1 MGDKGWLGVD
11 LIFDLDADHIVRGPY
26 DVMLA
31 RVKEELFKLIDM
43 LTSELGFFERDL
55 RINFSGGRGYH
66 IHIPTLA
73 VRSWDST
80 ERRELVNYV
89 SGTGLSAESMLAGP
103 ARNKGWQKRYRAA
116 LLAELD
122 RIAALESDA
131 QAEYLTGFKGISD
144 KFATGFLKNLD
155 ATRTTAATIPQ
166 QLLEHKVI
174 RAIPNPENKEAMD
187 AIRGAVL
194 NNKADLGLIFDTD
207 VDRMSAVFS
216 DGQEVNR
223 DALIAMMAAI
233 LVKDYPNST
242 IVTDSVTSDKLTA
255 FLEGELQLKHHRFQ
269 RGYKNVINECKR
281 LNEEG
286 VVSPLAI
293 ETSGHGA
300 LKENYYLD
308 DGAYMAVKLLI
319 AAAKTKAE
327 GKTLN
332 SLIEKLEPQFE
343 TAEYRLKLKGED
355 FKAYGAKVLE
365 TFTAR
370 AKEKGYHIVTPN
382 YEGVRISFKGE
393 GNG

>member
-1 MGDKGWLGVD
+1 MKPATYEYLRQRFSAYYNGEVQGAGAVYIPEALTEREWGFIFFSSGSKTAGMRRHLSFSSPEDVHTYLKTMIPAHVYYSTAYYARPGAGQMSDKGWLGAD

-89 SGTGLSAESMLAGP
+89 SGTGLSAESMLTGP

-155 ATRTTAATIPQ
+155 ATRTTAATIPEK
-166 QLLEHKVI
+166 LLENKVI
-174 RAIPNPENKEAMD
+174 RAITNPENKPFQDQILAMAAQAD
-187 AIRGAVL
+187 EPVTTDIKRLIRHPGSLHGGSGMRVTPL
-194 NNKADLGLIFDTD
+194 E
-207 VDRMSAVFS
+207 VDRLDAFDPLLDAVVFGERQVTVECSFPLTMPILGNSYSLSKGLNTVPEALAVFLCCR
-216 DGQEVNR
+216 G
-223 DALIAMMAAI
+223 IAEI
-233 LVKDYPNST
+233 
-242 IVTDSVTSDKLTA
+242 
-255 FLEGELQLKHHRFQ
+255 G
-269 RGYKNVINECKR
+269 
-281 LNEEG
+281 G
-286 VVSPLAI
+286 V
-293 ETSGHGA
+293 
-300 LKENYYLD
+300 
-308 DGAYMAVKLLI
+308 
-319 AAAKTKAE
+319 
-327 GKTLN
+327 
-332 SLIEKLEPQFE
+332 
-343 TAEYRLKLKGED
+343 
-355 FKAYGAKVLE
+355 
-365 TFTAR
+365 
-370 AKEKGYHIVTPN
+370 
-382 YEGVRISFKGE
+382 
-393 GNG
+393 

>member
-1 MGDKGWLGVD
+1 MKPATYEYLRQRFSAYYNGEVQGAGAVYIPEALTEREWGFIFFSSGSKTAGMRRHLSFSSPEEVHTYLKTMIPAHVYYSTAYYARPGAGQMSDKGWLGAD

-155 ATRTTAATIPQ
+155 ATRTTAATIPEK
-166 QLLEHKVI
+166 LLENKVI
-174 RAIPNPENKEAMD
+174 RAITNPENKPFQDQILAMAAQAD
-187 AIRGAVL
+187 EPVTTDIKRLIRHPGSLHGGSGMRVTPL
-194 NNKADLGLIFDTD
+194 E
-207 VDRMSAVFS
+207 VDRLDAFDPLLDAVVFGERQVTVECSFPLTMPILGNSYSLSKGLNTVPEALAVFLCCR
-216 DGQEVNR
+216 G
-223 DALIAMMAAI
+223 IAEI
-233 LVKDYPNST
+233 
-242 IVTDSVTSDKLTA
+242 
-255 FLEGELQLKHHRFQ
+255 G
-269 RGYKNVINECKR
+269 
-281 LNEEG
+281 G
-286 VVSPLAI
+286 V
-293 ETSGHGA
+293 
-300 LKENYYLD
+300 
-308 DGAYMAVKLLI
+308 
-319 AAAKTKAE
+319 
-327 GKTLN
+327 
-332 SLIEKLEPQFE
+332 
-343 TAEYRLKLKGED
+343 
-355 FKAYGAKVLE
+355 
-365 TFTAR
+365 
-370 AKEKGYHIVTPN
+370 
-382 YEGVRISFKGE
+382 
-393 GNG
+393 

>member
-1 MGDKGWLGVD
+1 MKPATYEFLRQRFSAYYNGEVQGAGAVYIPEALTEREWGFIFFSSGSKTAGMRRHLSFSSPEEVHTYLKTMIPAHVYYSTAYYARPGAGQMSDKGWLGAD

-89 SGTGLSAESMLAGP
+89 SGTGLSAESMLTGP

-155 ATRTTAATIPQ
+155 ATRTTAATIPEK
-166 QLLEHKVI
+166 LLENKVI
-174 RAIPNPENKEAMD
+174 RAITNPENKPFQDQILAMAAQAD
-187 AIRGAVL
+187 EPVTTDIKRLIRHPGSLHGGSGMRVTPL
-194 NNKADLGLIFDTD
+194 E
-207 VDRMSAVFS
+207 VDRLDAFDPLLDAVVFGERQVTVECSFPLTMPILGNSYSLSKGLNTVPEALAVFLCCR
-216 DGQEVNR
+216 G
-223 DALIAMMAAI
+223 IAEI
-233 LVKDYPNST
+233 
-242 IVTDSVTSDKLTA
+242 
-255 FLEGELQLKHHRFQ
+255 G
-269 RGYKNVINECKR
+269 
-281 LNEEG
+281 G
-286 VVSPLAI
+286 V
-293 ETSGHGA
+293 
-300 LKENYYLD
+300 
-308 DGAYMAVKLLI
+308 
-319 AAAKTKAE
+319 
-327 GKTLN
+327 
-332 SLIEKLEPQFE
+332 
-343 TAEYRLKLKGED
+343 
-355 FKAYGAKVLE
+355 
-365 TFTAR
+365 
-370 AKEKGYHIVTPN
+370 
-382 YEGVRISFKGE
+382 
-393 GNG
+393 

>member
-1 MGDKGWLGVD
+1 MKPATYEFLRQRFSAYYNGEVQGAGAVYIPEALTEREWGFIFFSSGSKTAGMRRHLSFSSPEEVHTYLKTMIPAHVYYSTAYYARPGAGQMSDKGWLGAD

-144 KFATGFLKNLD
+144 KFAAGFLKNLD
-155 ATRTTAATIPQ
+155 VTRTTAATIPEK
-166 QLLEHKVI
+166 LLENKVI
-174 RAIPNPENKEAMD
+174 RAITNPENKPFQDQILAMAAQADEPVTTDIKRLIRHPGSLHGGSGMRVTPLEVDRLDAFDPLLDAVVFGERQVTVECSFPLTMPILGNSYSLSKGLNTVPEAL
-187 AIRGAVL
+187 AVL
-194 NNKADLGLIFDTD
+194 LCCRG
-207 VDRMSAVFS
+207 
-216 DGQEVNR
+216 
-223 DALIAMMAAI
+223 IAEI
-233 LVKDYPNST
+233 
-242 IVTDSVTSDKLTA
+242 
-255 FLEGELQLKHHRFQ
+255 G
-269 RGYKNVINECKR
+269 G
-281 LNEEG
+281 G
-286 VVSPLAI
+286 
-293 ETSGHGA
+293 
-300 LKENYYLD
+300 
-308 DGAYMAVKLLI
+308 
-319 AAAKTKAE
+319 
-327 GKTLN
+327 
-332 SLIEKLEPQFE
+332 
-343 TAEYRLKLKGED
+343 
-355 FKAYGAKVLE
+355 
-365 TFTAR
+365 
-370 AKEKGYHIVTPN
+370 
-382 YEGVRISFKGE
+382 
-393 GNG
+393 

>member
-1 MGDKGWLGVD
+1 MKPATYEYLRQRFSAYYNGEVQGAGAVYIPEALTEREWGFIFFSSGSKTAGMRRHLSFSSPEDVHTYLKTMIPAHVYYSTAYYARPGAGQMSDKGWLGAD

-155 ATRTTAATIPQ
+155 ATRTTAATIPEK
-166 QLLEHKVI
+166 LLENKVI
-174 RAIPNPENKEAMD
+174 RAITNPENKPFQDQILAMAAQAD
-187 AIRGAVL
+187 EPVTTDIKRLIRHPGSLHGGSGMRVTPL
-194 NNKADLGLIFDTD
+194 E
-207 VDRMSAVFS
+207 VDRLDAFDPLLDAVVFGERQVTVECSFPLTMPILGNSYSLSKGLNTVPEALAVFLCCR
-216 DGQEVNR
+216 G
-223 DALIAMMAAI
+223 IAEI
-233 LVKDYPNST
+233 
-242 IVTDSVTSDKLTA
+242 
-255 FLEGELQLKHHRFQ
+255 G
-269 RGYKNVINECKR
+269 
-281 LNEEG
+281 G
-286 VVSPLAI
+286 V
-293 ETSGHGA
+293 
-300 LKENYYLD
+300 
-308 DGAYMAVKLLI
+308 
-319 AAAKTKAE
+319 
-327 GKTLN
+327 
-332 SLIEKLEPQFE
+332 
-343 TAEYRLKLKGED
+343 
-355 FKAYGAKVLE
+355 
-365 TFTAR
+365 
-370 AKEKGYHIVTPN
+370 
-382 YEGVRISFKGE
+382 
-393 GNG
+393 

>member
-1 MGDKGWLGVD
+1 MKPATYEFLRQRFSAYYNGEVQGAGAVYIPEALTEREWGFIFFSSGSKTAGMRRHLSFSSPEDVHTYLKTMIPAHVYYSTAYYARPGAGQMSDKGWLGAD

-155 ATRTTAATIPQ
+155 VTRTTAATIPEK
-166 QLLEHKVI
+166 LLENKVI
-174 RAIPNPENKEAMD
+174 RAITNPENKPFQDQILAMAAQAD
-187 AIRGAVL
+187 EPVTTDIKRLIRHPGSLHGGSGMRVTPL
-194 NNKADLGLIFDTD
+194 E
-207 VDRMSAVFS
+207 VDRLDAFDPLLDAVVFGERQVTVECSFPLTMPILGNSYSLSKGLNTVPEALAVFLCCR
-216 DGQEVNR
+216 G
-223 DALIAMMAAI
+223 IAEI
-233 LVKDYPNST
+233 
-242 IVTDSVTSDKLTA
+242 
-255 FLEGELQLKHHRFQ
+255 G
-269 RGYKNVINECKR
+269 
-281 LNEEG
+281 G
-286 VVSPLAI
+286 V
-293 ETSGHGA
+293 
-300 LKENYYLD
+300 
-308 DGAYMAVKLLI
+308 
-319 AAAKTKAE
+319 
-327 GKTLN
+327 
-332 SLIEKLEPQFE
+332 
-343 TAEYRLKLKGED
+343 
-355 FKAYGAKVLE
+355 
-365 TFTAR
+365 
-370 AKEKGYHIVTPN
+370 
-382 YEGVRISFKGE
+382 
-393 GNG
+393 

>member
-1 MGDKGWLGVD
+1 MKPATYEFLRQRFSAYYNGEVQGAGAVYIPEALTEREWGFIFFSSGSKTAGMRRHLSFSSPEDVHTYLKTMIPAHVYYSTAYYARPGAGQMSDKGWLGAD

-89 SGTGLSAESMLAGP
+89 SGTGLSAESMLTGP

-155 ATRTTAATIPQ
+155 ATRTTAATIPEK
-166 QLLEHKVI
+166 LLENKVI
-174 RAIPNPENKEAMD
+174 RAITNPENKPFQDQILAMAAQAD
-187 AIRGAVL
+187 EPVTTDIKRLIRHPGSLHGGSGMRVTPL
-194 NNKADLGLIFDTD
+194 E
-207 VDRMSAVFS
+207 VDRLDAFDPLLDAVVFGERQVTVECSFPLTMPILGNSYGLSKGLNTVPEALAVFLCCR
-216 DGQEVNR
+216 G
-223 DALIAMMAAI
+223 IAEI
-233 LVKDYPNST
+233 
-242 IVTDSVTSDKLTA
+242 
-255 FLEGELQLKHHRFQ
+255 G
-269 RGYKNVINECKR
+269 
-281 LNEEG
+281 G
-286 VVSPLAI
+286 V
-293 ETSGHGA
+293 
-300 LKENYYLD
+300 
-308 DGAYMAVKLLI
+308 
-319 AAAKTKAE
+319 
-327 GKTLN
+327 
-332 SLIEKLEPQFE
+332 
-343 TAEYRLKLKGED
+343 
-355 FKAYGAKVLE
+355 
-365 TFTAR
+365 
-370 AKEKGYHIVTPN
+370 
-382 YEGVRISFKGE
+382 
-393 GNG
+393 

>member
-1 MGDKGWLGVD
+1 MKPATYEYLRQRFSAYYNGEVQGAGAVYIPEALTEREWGFIFFSSGSKTAGMRRHLSFSSPEDVHTYLKTMIPAHVYYSTAYYARPGAGQMSDKGWLGAD

-89 SGTGLSAESMLAGP
+89 SGTGLSAESMLTGP

-155 ATRTTAATIPQ
+155 ATRTTAATIPEK
-166 QLLEHKVI
+166 LLENKVI
-174 RAIPNPENKEAMD
+174 RAITNPENKPFQDQILAMAAQAD
-187 AIRGAVL
+187 EPVTTDIKRLIRHPGSLHGGSGMRVTPL
-194 NNKADLGLIFDTD
+194 E
-207 VDRMSAVFS
+207 VDRLDAFDPLLDAVVFGERQVTVECSFPLTMPILGNSYSLTKGLNTVPEALAVFLCCR
-216 DGQEVNR
+216 G
-223 DALIAMMAAI
+223 IAEI
-233 LVKDYPNST
+233 
-242 IVTDSVTSDKLTA
+242 
-255 FLEGELQLKHHRFQ
+255 G
-269 RGYKNVINECKR
+269 
-281 LNEEG
+281 G
-286 VVSPLAI
+286 V
-293 ETSGHGA
+293 
-300 LKENYYLD
+300 
-308 DGAYMAVKLLI
+308 
-319 AAAKTKAE
+319 
-327 GKTLN
+327 
-332 SLIEKLEPQFE
+332 
-343 TAEYRLKLKGED
+343 
-355 FKAYGAKVLE
+355 
-365 TFTAR
+365 
-370 AKEKGYHIVTPN
+370 
-382 YEGVRISFKGE
+382 
-393 GNG
+393 

>member
-1 MGDKGWLGVD
+1 MKPATYEFLRQRFSAYYNGEVQGAGAVYIPEALTEREWGFIFFSSGSKTAGMRRHLSFSSPEDVHTYLKTMIPAHVYYSTAYYARPGAGQMSDKGWLGAD

-131 QAEYLTGFKGISD
+131 QAEYLTGLKGISD

-155 ATRTTAATIPQ
+155 ATRTTAATIPEK
-166 QLLEHKVI
+166 LLENKVI
-174 RAIPNPENKEAMD
+174 RAITNPENKPFQDQILAMAAQAD
-187 AIRGAVL
+187 EPVTTDIKRLIRHPGSLHGGSGMRVTPL
-194 NNKADLGLIFDTD
+194 E
-207 VDRMSAVFS
+207 VDRLDAFDPLLDAVVFGERQVTVECSFPLTMPILGNSYSLSKGLNTVPEALAVFLCCR
-216 DGQEVNR
+216 G
-223 DALIAMMAAI
+223 IAEI
-233 LVKDYPNST
+233 
-242 IVTDSVTSDKLTA
+242 
-255 FLEGELQLKHHRFQ
+255 G
-269 RGYKNVINECKR
+269 
-281 LNEEG
+281 G
-286 VVSPLAI
+286 V
-293 ETSGHGA
+293 
-300 LKENYYLD
+300 
-308 DGAYMAVKLLI
+308 
-319 AAAKTKAE
+319 
-327 GKTLN
+327 
-332 SLIEKLEPQFE
+332 
-343 TAEYRLKLKGED
+343 
-355 FKAYGAKVLE
+355 
-365 TFTAR
+365 
-370 AKEKGYHIVTPN
+370 
-382 YEGVRISFKGE
+382 
-393 GNG
+393 

>member
-1 MGDKGWLGVD
+1 MKPATYEFLRQRFSAYYNGEVQGAGAVYIPEALTEREWGFIFFSSGSKTAGMRRHLSFSSPEEVHTYLKTMIPAHVYYSTAYYARPGAGQMSDKGWLGAD

-144 KFATGFLKNLD
+144 KFAAGFLKNLD
-155 ATRTTAATIPQ
+155 VTRTTAATIPEK
-166 QLLEHKVI
+166 LLENKVI
-174 RAIPNPENKEAMD
+174 RAITNPENKPFQDQILAMAAQAD
-187 AIRGAVL
+187 EPVTTDIKRLIRHPGSLHGGSGMRVTPL
-194 NNKADLGLIFDTD
+194 E
-207 VDRMSAVFS
+207 VDRLDAFDPLLDAVVFGERQVTVECSFPLTMPILGNSYGLSKGLNTVPEALAVFLCCR
-216 DGQEVNR
+216 G
-223 DALIAMMAAI
+223 IAEI
-233 LVKDYPNST
+233 
-242 IVTDSVTSDKLTA
+242 
-255 FLEGELQLKHHRFQ
+255 G
-269 RGYKNVINECKR
+269 
-281 LNEEG
+281 G
-286 VVSPLAI
+286 V
-293 ETSGHGA
+293 
-300 LKENYYLD
+300 
-308 DGAYMAVKLLI
+308 
-319 AAAKTKAE
+319 
-327 GKTLN
+327 
-332 SLIEKLEPQFE
+332 
-343 TAEYRLKLKGED
+343 
-355 FKAYGAKVLE
+355 
-365 TFTAR
+365 
-370 AKEKGYHIVTPN
+370 
-382 YEGVRISFKGE
+382 
-393 GNG
+393 

>member
-1 MGDKGWLGVD
+1 MKPATYEFLRQRFSAYYNGEVQGAGAVYIPEALTEREWGFIFFSSGSKTAGMRRHLSFSSPEEVHTYLKTMIPAHVYYSTAYYARPGAGQMSDKGWLGAD

-144 KFATGFLKNLD
+144 KFAAGFLKNLD
-155 ATRTTAATIPQ
+155 VTRTTAATIPEK
-166 QLLEHKVI
+166 LLENKVI
-174 RAIPNPENKEAMD
+174 RAITNPENKPFQDQILAMAAQAD
-187 AIRGAVL
+187 EPVTTDIKRLIRHPGSLHGGSGMRVTPL
-194 NNKADLGLIFDTD
+194 E
-207 VDRMSAVFS
+207 VDRLDAFDPLLDAVVFGERQVTVECSFPLTMPILGNSYSLSKGLNTVPEALAVFLCCR
-216 DGQEVNR
+216 G
-223 DALIAMMAAI
+223 IAEI
-233 LVKDYPNST
+233 
-242 IVTDSVTSDKLTA
+242 
-255 FLEGELQLKHHRFQ
+255 G
-269 RGYKNVINECKR
+269 
-281 LNEEG
+281 G
-286 VVSPLAI
+286 V
-293 ETSGHGA
+293 
-300 LKENYYLD
+300 
-308 DGAYMAVKLLI
+308 
-319 AAAKTKAE
+319 
-327 GKTLN
+327 
-332 SLIEKLEPQFE
+332 
-343 TAEYRLKLKGED
+343 
-355 FKAYGAKVLE
+355 
-365 TFTAR
+365 
-370 AKEKGYHIVTPN
+370 
-382 YEGVRISFKGE
+382 
-393 GNG
+393 

>member
-1 MGDKGWLGVD
+1 MKPATYEFLRQRFSAYYNGEVQGAGAVYIPEALTEREWGFIFFSSGSKTAGMRRHLSFSSPEEVHTYLKTMIPAHVYYSTAYYARPGAGQMSDKGWLGAD

-155 ATRTTAATIPQ
+155 ATRTTAATIPEK
-166 QLLEHKVI
+166 LLENKVI
-174 RAIPNPENKEAMD
+174 RAITNPENKPFQDQILAMAAQAD
-187 AIRGAVL
+187 EPVTTDIKRLIRHPGSLHGGSGMRVTPL
-194 NNKADLGLIFDTD
+194 E
-207 VDRMSAVFS
+207 VDRLDAFDPLLDAVVFGERQVTVECSFPLTMPILGNSYSLSKGLNTVPEALAVFLCCR
-216 DGQEVNR
+216 G
-223 DALIAMMAAI
+223 IAEI
-233 LVKDYPNST
+233 
-242 IVTDSVTSDKLTA
+242 
-255 FLEGELQLKHHRFQ
+255 G
-269 RGYKNVINECKR
+269 
-281 LNEEG
+281 G
-286 VVSPLAI
+286 V
-293 ETSGHGA
+293 
-300 LKENYYLD
+300 
-308 DGAYMAVKLLI
+308 
-319 AAAKTKAE
+319 
-327 GKTLN
+327 
-332 SLIEKLEPQFE
+332 
-343 TAEYRLKLKGED
+343 
-355 FKAYGAKVLE
+355 
-365 TFTAR
+365 
-370 AKEKGYHIVTPN
+370 
-382 YEGVRISFKGE
+382 
-393 GNG
+393 

>member
-1 MGDKGWLGVD
+1 YEFLRQRFSAYYNGEVQGAGAVYIPEALTEREWGFIFFSSGSKTAGMRRHLSFSSPEDVHTYLKTMIPAHVYYSTAYYARPGAGQMSDKGWLGAD

-89 SGTGLSAESMLAGP
+89 SGTGLSAESMLTGP

-155 ATRTTAATIPQ
+155 ATRTTAATIPEK
-166 QLLEHKVI
+166 LLENKVI
-174 RAIPNPENKEAMD
+174 RAITNPENKPFQDQILAMAAQAD
-187 AIRGAVL
+187 EPVTTDIKRLIRHPGSLHGGSGMRVTPL
-194 NNKADLGLIFDTD
+194 E
-207 VDRMSAVFS
+207 VDRLDAFDPLLDAVVFGERQVTVECSFPLTMPILGNSYSLSKGLNTVPEALAVFLCCR
-216 DGQEVNR
+216 G
-223 DALIAMMAAI
+223 IAEI
-233 LVKDYPNST
+233 
-242 IVTDSVTSDKLTA
+242 
-255 FLEGELQLKHHRFQ
+255 G
-269 RGYKNVINECKR
+269 
-281 LNEEG
+281 G
-286 VVSPLAI
+286 V
-293 ETSGHGA
+293 
-300 LKENYYLD
+300 
-308 DGAYMAVKLLI
+308 
-319 AAAKTKAE
+319 
-327 GKTLN
+327 
-332 SLIEKLEPQFE
+332 
-343 TAEYRLKLKGED
+343 
-355 FKAYGAKVLE
+355 
-365 TFTAR
+365 
-370 AKEKGYHIVTPN
+370 
-382 YEGVRISFKGE
+382 
-393 GNG
+393 

>member
-1 MGDKGWLGVD
+1 MKPATYEFLRQRFSAYYNGEVQGAGAVYIPEALTEREWGFIFFSSGSKTAGMRRHLSFSSPEEVHTYLKTMIPAHVYYSTAYYARPGAGQMSDKGWLGAD

-155 ATRTTAATIPQ
+155 ATRTTAATIPEK
-166 QLLEHKVI
+166 LLENKVI
-174 RAIPNPENKEAMD
+174 RAITNPENKPFQDQILAMAAQAD
-187 AIRGAVL
+187 EPVTTDIKRLIRHPGSLHGGSGMRVTPL
-194 NNKADLGLIFDTD
+194 E
-207 VDRMSAVFS
+207 VDRLDAFDPLLDAVVFGERQVTVECSFPLTMPILGNSYGLSKGLNTVPEALAVFLCCR
-216 DGQEVNR
+216 G
-223 DALIAMMAAI
+223 IAEI
-233 LVKDYPNST
+233 
-242 IVTDSVTSDKLTA
+242 
-255 FLEGELQLKHHRFQ
+255 G
-269 RGYKNVINECKR
+269 
-281 LNEEG
+281 G
-286 VVSPLAI
+286 V
-293 ETSGHGA
+293 
-300 LKENYYLD
+300 
-308 DGAYMAVKLLI
+308 
-319 AAAKTKAE
+319 
-327 GKTLN
+327 
-332 SLIEKLEPQFE
+332 
-343 TAEYRLKLKGED
+343 
-355 FKAYGAKVLE
+355 
-365 TFTAR
+365 
-370 AKEKGYHIVTPN
+370 
-382 YEGVRISFKGE
+382 
-393 GNG
+393 

>member
-1 MGDKGWLGVD
+1 MKPATYEFLRQRFSAYYNGEVQGAGAVYIPEALTEREWGFIFFSSGSKTAGMRRHLSFSSPEDVHTYLKTMIPAHVYYSTAYYARPGAGQMSDKGWLGAD

-89 SGTGLSAESMLAGP
+89 SGTGLSAESMLTGP

-155 ATRTTAATIPQ
+155 ATRTTAATIPEK
-166 QLLEHKVI
+166 LLENKVI
-174 RAIPNPENKEAMD
+174 RAITNPENKPFQDQILAMAAQAD
-187 AIRGAVL
+187 EPVTTDIKRLIRHPGSLHGGSGMRVTPL
-194 NNKADLGLIFDTD
+194 E
-207 VDRMSAVFS
+207 VDRLDAFDPLLDAVVFGERQVTVECSFPLTMPILGNSYSLSKGLNTVPEALAVFLCCR
-216 DGQEVNR
+216 G
-223 DALIAMMAAI
+223 IAEI
-233 LVKDYPNST
+233 
-242 IVTDSVTSDKLTA
+242 
-255 FLEGELQLKHHRFQ
+255 G
-269 RGYKNVINECKR
+269 
-281 LNEEG
+281 G
-286 VVSPLAI
+286 V
-293 ETSGHGA
+293 
-300 LKENYYLD
+300 
-308 DGAYMAVKLLI
+308 
-319 AAAKTKAE
+319 
-327 GKTLN
+327 
-332 SLIEKLEPQFE
+332 
-343 TAEYRLKLKGED
+343 
-355 FKAYGAKVLE
+355 
-365 TFTAR
+365 
-370 AKEKGYHIVTPN
+370 
-382 YEGVRISFKGE
+382 
-393 GNG
+393 